1 MKKKISVV
9 LVVLGCAWALAG
21 CGPKESETSKAATT
35 SATAV
40 ASSESKAL
48 DAGADPSDEEGAS
61 SEGAS
66 VVVQE
71 SVMEIVIDPDDLVE
85 GQSQVISQNIEV
97 HTGDL

>member
-1 MKKKISVV
+1 MKKRISVV

-21 CGPKESETSKAATT
+21 CGPKEAEKTSATTAATT
-35 SATAV
+35 TAATTVETSA
-40 ASSESKAL
+40 SKAP
-48 DAGADPSDEEGAS
+48 DADTS
-61 SEGAS
+61 
-66 VVVQE
+66 VQE